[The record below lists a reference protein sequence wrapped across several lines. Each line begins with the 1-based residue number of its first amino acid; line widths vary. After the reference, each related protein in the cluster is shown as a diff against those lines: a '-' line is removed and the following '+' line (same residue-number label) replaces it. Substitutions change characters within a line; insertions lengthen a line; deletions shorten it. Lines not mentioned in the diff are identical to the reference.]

1 MLKPVE
7 LDKEI
12 KTNSTYSLKANIN
25 IWVIYATTEFKT
37 HMDLELSKCVNVNR
51 ELLDLNKV
59 AVTSLGDRRTP
70 DVIYIEAGSNWA
82 QRVAHIYSNEGNL
95 QRNQT
100 ALVVFGN
107 EQDTTSLKLA
117 LKLGASDYF
126 HREVGFNELL
136 PLLED
141 IANEKIS
148 SSELG
153 ELSLFINTKGGS
165 GATTVALNTAI
176 ALSEY
181 SKGKVLLIDLGMQF
195 SDAADYLNSKPKYS
209 INDVI
214 DTMDDLDDL
223 SLDGLV
229 YRHASG
235 VNYLCFSSDNIK
247 DNYDRAE
254 KVSALIP
261 LLRQF
266 YRHILVDMSN
276 GVEHVFQHIVS
287 PASYVYLVMQQN
299 VTSIKHAANYVKTLQ
314 FDHHLSGEQVKLVV
328 NRYEKK
334 NSITLKDIEATFPNR
349 EMFLVPNNYALAME
363 CSNLG
368 KPIVQTKKN
377 CPIKSSLIEISHGLE
392 TPSNEKAQSWL
403 GRLFS

>member
-7 LDKEI
+7 LDNEI
-12 KTNSTYSLKANIN
+12 KTNSTYSLKTNIN
-25 IWVIYATTEFKT
+25 VWVIYATAEFKN
-37 HMDLELSKCVNVNR
+37 HMNSQLSKCVNLHS
-51 ELLDLNKV
+51 EWLDLNKV
-59 AVTSLGDRRTP
+59 ALTSLGDKRTP
-70 DVIYIEAGSNWA
+70 DVIYIEAGNGWA
-82 QRVAHIYSNEGNL
+82 QKISHIYSNEGNL

-100 ALVVFGN
+100 ALVVFGD

-126 HREVGFNELL
+126 HREVGFYELL

-141 IANEKIS
+141 IANEKVS

-214 DTMDDLDDL
+214 DAMDDLDDL

-266 YRHILVDMSN
+266 YKHILVDMSN

-314 FDHHLSGEQVKLVV
+314 LDHHLSGDQVKLVV

-349 EMFLVPNNYALAME
+349 KMFLVPNNYALAME

-377 CPIKSSLIEISHGLE
+377 SPIKASLFELSHDLE
-392 TPSNEKAQSWL
+392 LPSNEKVQSWL

>member
-7 LDKEI
+7 LDKNI
-12 KTNSTYSLKANIN
+12 KTNSIHSLKTNIN
-25 IWVIYATTEFKT
+25 IWVIYATSEFKST
-37 HMDLELSKCVNVNR
+37 MESALSKCANLNS
-51 ELLDLNKV
+51 EWIDLSKV
-59 AVTSLGDRRTP
+59 AVTSLGDKRTP
-70 DVIYIEAGSNWA
+70 DVIYIETENGWA
-82 QRVAHIYSNEGNL
+82 QKISHIYSNEGSL
-95 QRNQT
+95 QHNQT
-100 ALVVFGN
+100 ALVVFGD
-107 EQDTTSLKLA
+107 EHDTTSLKLA
-117 LKLGASDYF
+117 LKLGASDYLS
-126 HREVGFNELL
+126 REVSFYELL

-141 IANEKIS
+141 IANEKVS
-148 SSELG
+148 SSALG

-214 DTMDDLDDL
+214 DTMNDLDEL
-223 SLDGLV
+223 SLEGLV
-229 YRHASG
+229 HRHPSG
-235 VNYLCFSSDNIK
+235 VNYLCFSQENIK
-247 DNYDRAE
+247 DNYDRAT

-261 LLRQF
+261 LLRQ
-266 YRHILVDMSN
+266 YYQHVIVDMSH
-276 GVEHVFQHIVS
+276 GIEHVFQHVVA

-299 VTSIKHAANYVKTLQ
+299 VTSIKHGANYVKSLQ
-314 FDHHLSGEQVKLVV
+314 LDYGLTSNQIRLVV

-334 NSITLKDIEATFPNR
+334 VSITIKDIEQAFPNQ
-349 EMFLVPNNYALAME
+349 EMSLVPNNYAIAME

-377 CPIKSSLIEISHGLE
+377 SPIKSSLIEISHQLE
-392 TPSNEKAQSWL
+392 QPTDKKTESWL
-403 GRLFS
+403 GKLFS

>member
-7 LDKEI
+7 INKEE
-12 KTNSTYSLKANIN
+12 KTNSIHSLKTNIN
-25 IWVIYATTEFKT
+25 IWVIYETSEFKIN
-37 HMDLELSKCVNVNR
+37 MESELSKCVNINI
-51 ELLDLNKV
+51 EWLDLGKI
-59 AVTSLGDRRTP
+59 AVTSLGERRTP
-70 DVIYIEAGSNWA
+70 DVIYIEAGSSWA
-82 QRVAHIYSNEGNL
+82 QKISHIYSNEGNL

-100 ALVVFGN
+100 ALVVFGD
-107 EQDTTSLKLA
+107 EHDTTSLKLA
-117 LKLGASDYF
+117 LKLGASDYL
-126 HREVGFNELL
+126 HREVGFYELL

-141 IANEKIS
+141 IANEKAS
-148 SSELG
+148 SSEIG

-214 DTMDDLDDL
+214 DTMNDLDDL

-229 YRHASG
+229 YKHSSG
-235 VNYLCFSSDNIK
+235 VNYLCFSADNIK
-247 DNYDRAE
+247 DNYDRAT

-261 LLRQF
+261 LLRQ
-266 YRHILVDMSN
+266 YYKHIIVDMSH
-276 GVEHVFQHIVS
+276 GVEHVFQHIVA

-299 VTSIKHAANYVKTLQ
+299 VTSIKHAANYLKSLQ
-314 FDHHLSGEQVKLVV
+314 LDHGLTGGQVRLII

-334 NSITLKDIEATFPNR
+334 TSITIKDIEQAFPNQDLL
-349 EMFLVPNNYALAME
+349 LVPNNFSIAME

-368 KPIVQTKKN
+368 KPIVQSKKN
-377 CPIKSSLIEISHGLE
+377 SAIKSSLIDISHQLE
-392 TPSNEKAQSWL
+392 EPADKQTQSWL
-403 GRLFS
+403 GKLFS